1 MSNERNDILNNRL
14 IAIENLLS
22 SAAALNGGFDKL
34 MVEINCI
41 RSTQEEI
48 KETLSKITDTVYDPD
63 VGLVIKAKETES
75 KITEFDK
82 FEEDLIPVIDR
93 HREISLWMSTWE
105 RDANKFTDMI
115 DRHKEMSMWITN
127 SEKELARWS
136 DKKTDLLIEIDRL
149 TQWKNNVTKLLWI
162 IGGSTAGLL
171 AKNLLG
177 LLTL

>member
-1 MSNERNDILNNRL
+1 MSDESNDIISNRL
-14 IAIENLLS
+14 MAIENLLS

-34 MVEINCI
+34 MIEINYI
-41 RSTQEEI
+41 RNTQEEI

-63 VGLVIKAKETES
+63 VGLVIKVKETES
-75 KITEFDK
+75 KITELDK
-82 FEEDLIPVIDR
+82 FEEDLTPVIER
-93 HREISLWMSTWE
+93 HREISLWVSTWE
-105 RDANKFTDMI
+105 RDASKFADMI
-115 DRHKEMSMWITN
+115 DRHKEMSMWIAN

-162 IGGSTAGLL
+162 IGSSTAGLL

-177 LLTL
+177 LLTT